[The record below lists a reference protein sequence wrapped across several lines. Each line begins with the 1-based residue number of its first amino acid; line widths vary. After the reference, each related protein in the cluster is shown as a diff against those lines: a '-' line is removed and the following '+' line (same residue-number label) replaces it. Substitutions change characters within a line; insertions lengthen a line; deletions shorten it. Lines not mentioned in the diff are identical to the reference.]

1 MIGDWTLKMTCKD
14 EGISQFLTYYLCT
27 MYIIS
32 AYIGIFKNLWNICV
46 IFLKFKFITRYI
58 FSLQFQGDFW
68 ARDKNSDPFVMVLK
82 NRYELCEDLKY
93 VISVPDLCDVLFL
106 VGPEKTPVYGIRAI
120 LATRS
125 RYYFTTLPWF
135 L

>member
-1 MIGDWTLKMTCKD
+1 M
-14 EGISQFLTYYLCT
+14 
-27 MYIIS
+27 
-32 AYIGIFKNLWNICV
+32 
-46 IFLKFKFITRYI
+46 YI

-68 ARDKNSDPFVMVLK
+68 AQDKNGSDPFVLVLK

-93 VISVPDLCDVLFL
+93 VISVPYLCDVLFL

-125 RYYFTTLPWF
+125 RYYFITLP
-135 L
+135 

>member
-1 MIGDWTLKMTCKD
+1 
-14 EGISQFLTYYLCT
+14 

-32 AYIGIFKNLWNICV
+32 AYIGIFKNWWNICV
-46 IFLKFKFITRYI
+46 IFLKFKFITMYI

-68 ARDKNSDPFVMVLK
+68 AQNKNSDPFVMVLK

-125 RYYFTTLPWF
+125 RYYFITLP
-135 L
+135 